1 MYDLL
6 NANQGGGK
14 TDGVSLDIR
23 QDADNQTSVPG
34 LQQIPVSSLNDVMT
48 IFSKGA
54 SNRATAATNL
64 NEHSSRSHLII
75 QINVTSQHESGIPT
89 SGKLFLVDL
98 AGSERVLKSGVTGA
112 GMKEAQHINKSLS
125 ALGDVMEALDQKSK
139 YIPYRYAVQYVLL
152 PLLYT
157 LLLFIY
163 QFMYYNMNADI
174 SPSPSI

>member
-157 LLLFIY
+157 LLLLLCTLLLFIY
-163 QFMYYNMNADI
+163 QFINHHI
-174 SPSPSI
+174 P

>member
-1 MYDLL
+1 
-6 NANQGGGK
+6 
-14 TDGVSLDIR
+14 
-23 QDADNQTSVPG
+23 
-34 LQQIPVSSLNDVMT
+34 MT

-89 SGKLFLVDL
+89 NGKLFLVDL

-139 YIPYRYAVQYVLL
+139 YIPYRCSSFITFCRC
-152 PLLYT
+152 T
-157 LLLFIY
+157 L
-163 QFMYYNMNADI
+163 
-174 SPSPSI
+174 